1 MNAPVSWIREYTDLE
16 GISVKELCDALT
28 MSGSK
33 VERWTCEADE
43 IRNVVVGEVL
53 EMHRHPD
60 SDHLWV
66 CSVNCGGSEPVQIVT
81 GAQNVSTG
89 DKVPCALDGAL
100 LPGGKT
106 ISSGKLRG
114 EVSDGMMCS
123 LGELGL
129 TVHDFPDCIEDGIA
143 ILDPSAEPGSDICGV
158 LGLDDTSI
166 EFEITSNRPD
176 CMCVSGLGREAAAT
190 FRKPFRFPEPQVRNA
205 SGSIEGML
213 SVKNETPENCLR
225 YTAAI
230 VKNVRVKP
238 SPMWMRQR
246 LRLCG
251 VRPINNIVD
260 ITNYVMLE
268 YNQPMHAFDYR
279 NVKDS
284 EIIIRQAREGEHIV
298 TLDDIDRELTPDMM
312 VIADSEKP
320 IAVAGIMGGE
330 YSGTY
335 DDTNT
340 VIFESA
346 CFNAVNVRYTE
357 KGLGMKTESSV
368 RFEKGLDPENTLRA
382 LTRALE
388 LVEELDAGDV
398 ISGFVDIKGNMPE
411 RRTLLL
417 EPEKI
422 NAFLGTDLPAEEMVS
437 ILRSLEF
444 EVSDDMKVTPP
455 SFRADI
461 LLMNDIAEEIARFYG
476 YNNVPST
483 VMTGVATAQLTER
496 QHFEKDLAMRLVAA
510 GLYEVKTYSFMG
522 TRTLD
527 LLNEPSDSELRK
539 AVVISN
545 PFGDDTALMRT
556 TLLPSMLEV
565 VSRNVNARVA
575 SGSFFEIGVT
585 FHANED
591 TNELPDEL
599 KDLVIASY
607 NSLGFYGVKGVV
619 EDICRNANTEAPVFT
634 ALTDSHLYHPGR
646 AATVCVGDTVIGTM
660 GELLPSV
667 AANFNIK
674 EKVTVAILSVE
685 KLFAVRGGVRRFTPL
700 PKFPSMTRD
709 LAVVCDTSVPSGDIE
724 REIRIACG
732 DILESISV
740 FDVYTGDKIPEGK
753 KSIAYSMVLRHKD
766 RTMTDDEADAAID
779 RSLKRLAHIGAS
791 LRS

>member
-1 MNAPVSWIREYTDLE
+1 MNAPVSWIKEYTDLD
-16 GISVKELCDALT
+16 GVSVKELCDALT

-43 IRNVVVGEVL
+43 IKNVVTGKVL

-66 CSVNCGGSEPVQIVT
+66 CSVDCGGDKPLQIVT
-81 GAQNVSTG
+81 GAQNVNVG
-89 DKVPCALDGAL
+89 DVVPCALDGAE
-100 LPGGKT
+100 LPGGHTIKT
-106 ISSGKLRG
+106 GKLRG
-114 EVSDGMMCS
+114 ELSEGMMCS

-129 TVHDFPDCIEDGIA
+129 TVHDFPECIEDGIA
-143 ILDPSAEPGSDICGV
+143 ILDPSLEPGKDICGV

-190 FRKPFRFPEPQVRNA
+190 FRKPFRFPEPQVRKA
-205 SGSIEGML
+205 TGSIEGML
-213 SVKNETPENCLR
+213 KVRNETPDNCLR

-238 SPMWMRQR
+238 SPVWMRQR

-279 NVKDS
+279 NVKDN

-298 TLDDIDRELTPDMM
+298 TLDDIDRALTPDMM

-368 RFEKGLDPENTLRA
+368 RFEKGLDPENTLKA

-398 ISGFVDIKGNMPE
+398 VGGFVDIKGNMPK
-411 RRTLLL
+411 RRTLKLD
-417 EPEKI
+417 PDRI
-422 NAFLGTDLPAEEMVS
+422 NSFLGTDLPVEEMVS
-437 ILRSLEF
+437 MLRSLEF
-444 EVSDDMKVTPP
+444 EVSDDLTVTPP

-461 LLMNDIAEEIARFYG
+461 LLMNDIAEEIARLYG
-476 YNNVPST
+476 YNNIPST

-496 QHFEKDLAMRLVAA
+496 QHFERDLARRLVAA

-522 TRTLD
+522 TKTLD
-527 LLNEPSDSELRK
+527 LLNEPADSELRK

-556 TLLPSMLEV
+556 TILPSMLEV
-565 VSRNVNARVA
+565 VARNVNARVPSA
-575 SGSFFEIGVT
+575 SFFEIGVA
-585 FHANED
+585 FHAHED
-591 TNELPDEL
+591 PNELPDEDR
-599 KDLVIASY
+599 DLVIASY

-619 EDICRNANTEAPVFT
+619 EDICRNANTAVPEFAP
-634 ALTDSHLYHPGR
+634 LTDSTMYHPGR
-646 AATVCVGDTVIGTM
+646 AATVSVDGTVIGTM
-660 GELLPSV
+660 GELLPAV
-667 AANFNIK
+667 ASNFDIR
-674 EKVTVAILSVE
+674 ERVTVAVISVE
-685 KLFAVRGGVRRFTPL
+685 KLYANRGGVRKFTPL
-700 PKFPSMTRD
+700 PKFPAMTRD
-709 LAVVCDTSVPSGDIE
+709 IAVVCDESVPSGDLE
-724 REIRIACG
+724 REIRVACG
-732 DILESISV
+732 DSLESLTV
-740 FDVYTGDKIPEGK
+740 FDVYTGEKVAAGK
-753 KSIAYSMVLRHKD
+753 KSIAYSLVFRHPD
-766 RTMTDDEADAAID
+766 RTMTDDEADKAI
-779 RSLKRLAHIGAS
+779 SES
-791 LRS
+791 LRRLERKGAVLRS

>member
-1 MNAPVSWIREYTDLE
+1 MNAPVSWIKEYTDLD
-16 GISVKELCDALT
+16 GVSVKELCDALT

-43 IRNVVVGEVL
+43 IKNVVTGKVL
-53 EMHRHPD
+53 EMHHHPD

-66 CSVNCGGSEPVQIVT
+66 CSVDCGGEKPLQIVT
-81 GAQNVSTG
+81 GAQNVNVG
-89 DKVPCALDGAL
+89 DIVPCALDGAE
-100 LPGGKT
+100 LPGGHTIKT
-106 ISSGKLRG
+106 GKLRG
-114 EVSDGMMCS
+114 ELSEGMMCS

-143 ILDPSAEPGSDICGV
+143 ILDPSLAPGKDVCEV
-158 LGLDDTSI
+158 LGLDDVSI

-190 FRKPFRFPEPQVRNA
+190 FRKPFRFPEPQVRKA

-213 SVKNETPENCLR
+213 SVRNDTPENCLR

-279 NVKDS
+279 NVKDN

-298 TLDDIDRELTPDMM
+298 TLDDIDRALTPDMM

-357 KGLGMKTESSV
+357 KGLGMKTESST
-368 RFEKGLDPENTLRA
+368 RFEKGLDPENTLKA

-398 ISGFVDIKGNMPE
+398 VGGFVDIRGNIPE
-411 RRTLLL
+411 RRTLKLD
-417 EPEKI
+417 PDQI
-422 NAFLGTDLPAEEMVS
+422 NSFLGTDLPVEDMVS
-437 ILRSLEF
+437 MLRSLEF
-444 EVSDDMKVTPP
+444 EVSEDMTVTPP

-461 LLMNDIAEEIARFYG
+461 LLMNDIAEEIARLYG
-476 YNNVPST
+476 YNNIPST

-496 QHFEKDLAMRLVAA
+496 QHFERDLARRLASA

-522 TRTLD
+522 TKTLD
-527 LLNEPSDSELRK
+527 LLNEPADSYLRK

-556 TLLPSMLEV
+556 TILPAMLEV
-565 VSRNVNARVA
+565 VARNVNARVP
-575 SGSFFEIGVT
+575 SGSFFEIGVA
-585 FHANED
+585 FHAHDDE
-591 TNELPDEL
+591 NELPDEL

-607 NSLGFYGVKGVV
+607 NSLGFYGVKGVI
-619 EDICRNANTEAPVFT
+619 EDICRNANTETPVFT
-634 ALTDSHLYHPGR
+634 ALTDSSMYHPGR
-646 AATVCVGDTVIGTM
+646 AATVTVGDTVIGTM

-667 AANFNIK
+667 SSNFDIR
-674 EKVTVAILSVE
+674 ERVSVAVISVE
-685 KLFAVRGGVRRFTPL
+685 KLYETRGGVRKFTPL
-700 PKFPSMTRD
+700 PKFPAMTRD
-709 LAVVCDTSVPSGDIE
+709 LAVVCDASVPSGDLE

-732 DILESISV
+732 DILESLTV
-740 FDVYTGDKIPEGK
+740 FDVYTGDRIETGK
-753 KSIAYSMVLRHKD
+753 KSIAYSLVLRHPD
-766 RTMTDDEADAAID
+766 RTMTDDEADKAI
-779 RSLKRLAHIGAS
+779 SES
-791 LRS
+791 LRRLERKGAVLRS

>member
-1 MNAPVSWIREYTDLE
+1 MNAPVSWLKEYTDLD

-33 VERWTCEADE
+33 VERWTCEADD
-43 IRNVVVGEVL
+43 IKNVVVGEVK

-66 CSVNCGGSEPVQIVT
+66 CSVDCGGDRLLQIVT
-81 GAQNVSTG
+81 GAQNVSVG
-89 DKVPCALDGAL
+89 DKVPCALDGAE
-100 LPGGKT
+100 LPGGTT
-106 ISSGKLRG
+106 IKSGKLRG
-114 EVSDGMMCS
+114 ELSEGMMCS
-123 LGELGL
+123 LGELNL

-143 ILDPSAEPGSDICGV
+143 ILDPSSVPGEDVCKV

-190 FRKPFRFPEPQVRNA
+190 FRKPFRFPAPVVRNA
-205 SGSIEGML
+205 SGSVEGML
-213 SVKNETPENCLR
+213 KVRNETPENCLR

-230 VKNVRVKP
+230 VRNVRVKP

-298 TLDDIDRELTPDMM
+298 TLDDIDRALTPDMM

-398 ISGFVDIKGNMPE
+398 VGGYVDIKGNIPE
-411 RRTLLL
+411 RKTLVL
-417 EPEKI
+417 EPDKI
-422 NAFLGTDLPAEEMVS
+422 NAFLGTDLSSDEMVD

-444 EVSDDMKVTPP
+444 EVSEDMKVTPP

-461 LLMNDIAEEIARFYG
+461 LLMNDLAEEIARFYG

-496 QHFEKDLAMRLVAA
+496 QHFEKDLALRLVAA

-527 LLNEPSDSELRK
+527 LLNESADSDLRK

-556 TLLPSMLEV
+556 TLLPAMLEV
-565 VSRNVNARVA
+565 VSRNVNARVPSA
-575 SGSFFEIGVT
+575 SFFEIGVA
-585 FHANED
+585 FHAHED
-591 TNELPDEL
+591 PNELPDEL

-619 EDICRNANTEAPVFT
+619 EDICRNANTEKPSFT
-634 ALTDSHLYHPGR
+634 PLTDSTLYHPGR
-646 AATVCVGDTVIGTM
+646 AATVTVGDTVIGTM

-667 AANFNIK
+667 ASNFGIK
-674 EKVTVAILSVE
+674 EKVTAAVISVE
-685 KLFAVRGGVRRFTPL
+685 KLFAVRGGVRRFSPL
-700 PKFPSMTRD
+700 PKFPAMTRD
-709 LAVVCDTSVPSGDIE
+709 LAVVCDTSVPSADIE
-724 REIRIACG
+724 HEIRSACG
-732 DILESISV
+732 DILESLSV
-740 FDVYTGDKIPEGK
+740 FDVYTGDKVEAGK
-753 KSIAYSMVLRHKD
+753 KSIAYSLVLRHKD
-766 RTMTDDEADAAID
+766 RTMTDDEADTAIS
-779 RSLKRLAHIGAS
+779 RSLKRLERIGVL

>member
-1 MNAPVSWIREYTDLE
+1 MNAPVSWLKEYTDLE
-16 GISVKELCDALT
+16 GVSVKELCDALT

-43 IRNVVVGEVL
+43 ISNVVTGKVL

-66 CSVNCGGSEPVQIVT
+66 CSVDCGMDSPLQIVT

-89 DKVPCALDGAL
+89 DVVPCALDGAV

-106 ISSGKLRG
+106 INSGKLRG
-114 EVSDGMMCS
+114 EISEGMMCS

-143 ILDPSAEPGSDICGV
+143 ILDPATPVGEDVCKV
-158 LGLDDTSI
+158 LGLDDVSI

-190 FRKPFRFPEPQVRNA
+190 FRKPFRFPVPEVRKA
-205 SGSIEGML
+205 TGSIDGML
-213 SVKNETPENCLR
+213 KVRNETPKNCLR

-238 SPMWMRQR
+238 SPQWMRQR

-284 EIIIRQAREGEHIV
+284 EIIIRQAKEGEHIV
-298 TLDDIDRELTPDMM
+298 TLDDIDRTLTPDMM

-346 CFNAVNVRYTE
+346 CFDPVNVRYTE

-398 ISGFVDIKGNMPE
+398 VGGFVDIKGEMPE
-411 RRTLLL
+411 RRVLTLD
-417 EPEKI
+417 PDVI
-422 NAFLGTDLPAEEMVS
+422 NRFLGTDLSTEEMVG

-444 EVSDDMKVTPP
+444 EVSDDLKVTPP

-461 LLMNDIAEEIARFYG
+461 LLMNDIAEEIARMHG
-476 YNNVPST
+476 YNNIPST
-483 VMTGVATAQLTER
+483 VMTGVATAELTER
-496 QHFEKDLAMRLVAA
+496 QHFEKNLAFRLVAG
-510 GLYEVKTYSFMG
+510 GLYETKTYSFMG
-522 TRTLD
+522 KKTLD
-527 LLNEPSDSELRK
+527 LLGEPDDSELRK

-556 TLLPSMLEV
+556 TMLPSMLEV
-565 VSRNVNARVA
+565 VARNVNARVP

-585 FHANED
+585 FHAHED

-599 KDLVIASY
+599 KELVIASY
-607 NSLGFYGVKGVV
+607 NSLGFYGVKGLV
-619 EDICRNANTEAPVFT
+619 EDICRSANTETPEFS
-634 ALTDSHLYHPGR
+634 ALTDSNLYHPGR
-646 AATVCVGDTVIGTM
+646 AATVSVGDTVIGTM
-660 GELLPSV
+660 GEILPSV
-667 AANFNIK
+667 ASAFNIK
-674 EKVTVAILSVE
+674 ERVTVALISVE
-685 KLFAVRGGVRRFTPL
+685 KLYGVRGGVRRFNPL
-700 PKFPSMTRD
+700 PKFPALTRD
-709 LAVVCDTSVPSGDIE
+709 IAVVCDLATPSGDLE
-724 REIRIACG
+724 KEIRTACG
-732 DILESISV
+732 DVLESLSV
-740 FDVYTGDKIPEGK
+740 FDVYTGDRMEAGK
-753 KSIAYSMVLRHKD
+753 KSIAYSLVLRHPD
-766 RTMTDDEADAAID
+766 RTMTDEEADSAI
-779 RSLKRLAHIGAS
+779 KES
-791 LRS
+791 LRRLEAKGAVLRS

>member
-1 MNAPVSWIREYTDLE
+1 MNAPVSWIKEYTDLN
-16 GISVKELCDALT
+16 GVSVKELCDALT

-43 IRNVVVGEVL
+43 IKNVVTGKVL

-66 CSVNCGGSEPVQIVT
+66 CSVDCGGDKPLQIVT
-81 GAQNVSTG
+81 GAQNVSVG
-89 DKVPCALDGAL
+89 DVVPCALDGAE
-100 LPGGKT
+100 LPGGHTIKT
-106 ISSGKLRG
+106 GKLRG
-114 EVSDGMMCS
+114 ELSEGMMCS

-129 TVHDFPDCIEDGIA
+129 TVHDFPECIEDGIA
-143 ILDPSAEPGSDICGV
+143 ILDQSLEPGKDVCEV

-190 FRKPFRFPEPQVRNA
+190 FRKPFRFPEPQVRKA
-205 SGSIEGML
+205 TGSIDGML
-213 SVKNETPENCLR
+213 SVRNETPENCLR

-279 NVKDS
+279 NVKDN

-298 TLDDIDRELTPDMM
+298 TLDDIDRALTPDMM

-357 KGLGMKTESSV
+357 KGLGMKTESST
-368 RFEKGLDPENTLRA
+368 RFEKGLDPENTLKA

-398 ISGFVDIKGNMPE
+398 VGGFVDIKGNVPE
-411 RRTLLL
+411 RRTLKLD
-417 EPEKI
+417 PDQI
-422 NAFLGTDLPAEEMVS
+422 NSFLGTEIPAEEMIS
-437 ILRSLEF
+437 MLRSLEF
-444 EVSDDMKVTPP
+444 EVSDDMTVTPP

-461 LLMNDIAEEIARFYG
+461 LLMNDIAEEIARLYG
-476 YNNVPST
+476 YNNIPST

-496 QHFEKDLAMRLVAA
+496 QHFERDLARRLVSA

-527 LLNEPSDSELRK
+527 LLNEPADSELRK

-556 TLLPSMLEV
+556 TILPAMLEV
-565 VSRNVNARVA
+565 VARNVNARVP
-575 SGSFFEIGVT
+575 SGSFFEIGVS
-585 FHANED
+585 FHAHDDE
-591 TNELPDEL
+591 NELPDEL
-599 KDLVIASY
+599 RDLVIASY
-607 NSLGFYGVKGVV
+607 NSLGFYGVKGVI
-619 EDICRNANTEAPVFT
+619 EDICRNANTAVPEFT
-634 ALTDSHLYHPGR
+634 ALTDSTMYHPGR
-646 AATVCVGDTVIGTM
+646 AATVTVDGTVIGTM

-667 AANFNIK
+667 ASNFDIR
-674 EKVTVAILSVE
+674 ERVTVAVISVE
-685 KLFAVRGGVRRFTPL
+685 KLYEIRGGVRKFTPL
-700 PKFPSMTRD
+700 PKFPAMTRD
-709 LAVVCDTSVPSGDIE
+709 LAVVCDGSVPSGDLE

-732 DILESISV
+732 DILESVTV
-740 FDVYTGDKIPEGK
+740 FDVYTGDKVEAGK
-753 KSIAYSMVLRHKD
+753 KSIAYSLVFRHSD
-766 RTMTDDEADAAID
+766 RTMTDDEADKAI
-779 RSLKRLAHIGAS
+779 SES
-791 LRS
+791 LRRLERKGAVLRS

>member
-1 MNAPVSWIREYTDLE
+1 MNAPVSWIKEYTDLD
-16 GISVKELCDALT
+16 GVSVKELCDALT

-43 IRNVVVGEVL
+43 IKNVVTGKVL

-66 CSVNCGGSEPVQIVT
+66 CSVDCGGDKPLQIVT
-81 GAQNVSTG
+81 GAQNVNVG
-89 DKVPCALDGAL
+89 DVVPCALDGAE
-100 LPGGKT
+100 LPGGHTIKT
-106 ISSGKLRG
+106 GKLRG
-114 EVSDGMMCS
+114 ELSEGMMCS

-129 TVHDFPDCIEDGIA
+129 TVHDFPECIEDGIA
-143 ILDPSAEPGSDICGV
+143 ILDPSLEPGKDICGV

-190 FRKPFRFPEPQVRNA
+190 FRKPFRFPEPQVRKA
-205 SGSIEGML
+205 TGSIEGML
-213 SVKNETPENCLR
+213 KVRNETPDNCLR

-238 SPMWMRQR
+238 SPVWMRQR

-279 NVKDS
+279 NVKDN

-298 TLDDIDRELTPDMM
+298 TLDDIDRALTPDMM

-368 RFEKGLDPENTLRA
+368 RFEKGLDPENTLKA

-398 ISGFVDIKGNMPE
+398 VGGFVDIKGNMPE
-411 RRTLLL
+411 RRTLKLD
-417 EPEKI
+417 PDRI
-422 NAFLGTDLPAEEMVS
+422 NSFLGTDLPVEEMVS
-437 ILRSLEF
+437 MLRSLEF
-444 EVSDDMKVTPP
+444 EVSDDLTVTPP

-461 LLMNDIAEEIARFYG
+461 LLMNDIAEEIARLYG
-476 YNNVPST
+476 YNNIPST

-496 QHFEKDLAMRLVAA
+496 QHFERDLARRLVAA

-522 TRTLD
+522 TKTLD
-527 LLNEPSDSELRK
+527 LLNEPADSELRK

-556 TLLPSMLEV
+556 TILPSMLEV
-565 VSRNVNARVA
+565 VARNVNARVP
-575 SGSFFEIGVT
+575 SGSFFEIGVA
-585 FHANED
+585 FHAHED
-591 TNELPDEL
+591 PNELPDEDR
-599 KDLVIASY
+599 DLVIASY

-619 EDICRNANTEAPVFT
+619 EDICHNANTAVPEFAP
-634 ALTDSHLYHPGR
+634 LTDSTMYHPGR
-646 AATVCVGDTVIGTM
+646 AATVSVDGTVIGTM
-660 GELLPSV
+660 GELLPAV
-667 AANFNIK
+667 ASNFDIR
-674 EKVTVAILSVE
+674 ERVTVAVISVE
-685 KLFAVRGGVRRFTPL
+685 KLYANRGGVRKFIPL
-700 PKFPSMTRD
+700 PKFPAMTRD
-709 LAVVCDTSVPSGDIE
+709 IAVVCDESVPSGDLE
-724 REIRIACG
+724 REIRVACG
-732 DILESISV
+732 DSLESLTV
-740 FDVYTGDKIPEGK
+740 FDVYTGEKVAAGK
-753 KSIAYSMVLRHKD
+753 KSIAYSLVFRHPD
-766 RTMTDDEADAAID
+766 RTMTDDEADKAI
-779 RSLKRLAHIGAS
+779 SES
-791 LRS
+791 LRRLERKGAVLRS